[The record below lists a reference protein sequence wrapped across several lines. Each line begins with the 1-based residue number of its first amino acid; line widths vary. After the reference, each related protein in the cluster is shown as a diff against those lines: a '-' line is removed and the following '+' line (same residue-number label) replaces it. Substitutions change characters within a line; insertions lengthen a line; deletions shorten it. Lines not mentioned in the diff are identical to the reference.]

1 MARSLCWVGLLTGSL
16 VVLLGCGT
24 SPDQVAPTKVAAFEC
39 PQDKLMDDAVARR
52 FPSAA
57 LGSVWAVL
65 EDKEKAEC
73 WETALR
79 IAGYA
84 ATDEA
89 FARLR
94 GFIEHRAQDFALS
107 GDQVVLQRA
116 VTAIGDVVR
125 HARDASTTQQA
136 LEFLIEGIS
145 PEAWAKRSAK
155 WPIDAVMRREL
166 VRLLSRASVKALATS
181 DRAEAQQALRALAID
196 AVDRRSL
203 AFKFTGAGGDA
214 DRVEELINLHV
225 LPPGRVA
232 FAMDAALI
240 QIRGERYDD
249 LRKQVEEV
257 RDRAVETFELEQEWL
272 VAARGNE
279 RFQQA
284 VRAADAIADS
294 RLSGFHG
301 QLDSLRH
308 LVDSADDY
316 EAIER
321 VSRVIFPRGP
331 LDIVALPYSDQVA
344 HVLAAMALLRADS
357 MADLERLRLV
367 PHVAVVIDAHEALLK
382 ALQSGQRGQG
392 FERVLESRASLQTLL
407 RVLVATVVSRYP
419 GRTDADRRT
428 RSLLLGPVMDQNGL
442 VDNFLLRNEAI
453 RDVDPAS
460 GQELAPPEEG
470 GEAVQAR
477 L

>member
-1 MARSLCWVGLLTGSL
+1 MARWGLLSGVCAGWLSIAT
-16 VVLLGCGT
+16 GCGGGPET
-24 SPDQVAPTKVAAFEC
+24 VAPTKVIVFEC
-39 PQDKLMDDAVARR
+39 PQDKLMDDDVARR
-52 FPSAA
+52 FPTAS
-57 LGSVWAVL
+57 LPSVWAVL
-65 EDKEKAEC
+65 EDKEQAEC

-84 ATDEA
+84 ASDDA

-107 GDQVVLQRA
+107 GDQVVLQSA
-116 VTAIGDVVR
+116 VTAIAQVVR
-125 HARDASTTQQA
+125 SASEPTTAQQA
-136 LEFLIEGIS
+136 LEFLVEGIN
-145 PEAWAKRSAK
+145 PATWAKRSTK

-166 VRLLSRASVKALATS
+166 IRILSRSSVKALAQT
-181 DRAEAQQALRALAID
+181 DRPEAHQSLRALAVD

-203 AFKFTGAGGDA
+203 AFKFTGAEGEA

-232 FAMDAALI
+232 FAMDATLI

-249 LRKQVEEV
+249 LRKRVEEV
-257 RDRAVETFELEQEWL
+257 RDRAVETFELEQQWL

-284 VRAADAIADS
+284 VRAADTIADS

-308 LVDSADDY
+308 LVDAADDY

-331 LDIVALPYSDQVA
+331 LEIVALPYSDQVA
-344 HVLAAMALLRADS
+344 HVLGAMQLLRTDN

-367 PHVAVVIDAHEALLK
+367 PHVAVVVEAHEALQR
-382 ALQSGQRGQG
+382 ALLSGQRGQG

-407 RVLVATVVSRYP
+407 RVLVATVVARYP
-419 GRTDADRRT
+419 GKTDPDRRQ
-428 RSLLLGPVMDQNGL
+428 RALLLGPVMDQNGL

-470 GEAVQAR
+470 GEAVQASR
-477 L
+477 